1 MIPTTTTTMI
11 DGDYDGGTLAMN
23 DDDDDD
29 DDLRV
34 RVCAQVW
41 GGYPGDGSVYTVL
54 VPTVRGEGFY
64 HREQGTS
71 KWLDPI

>member
-11 DGDYDGGTLAMN
+11 GGDYDDGTLAMN

-41 GGYPGDGSVYTVL
+41 GDTPGMGLCIRFWS
-54 VPTVRGEGFY
+54 PPCGGRGFITENKARANG
-64 HREQGTS
+64 
-71 KWLDPI
+71 